1 MKHFTENDLMMRL
14 TILSMACCNPS
25 LAKFDEKYLELISQV
40 LKETGI
46 EASVDLVHAT
56 EARMIPSYA
65 FTGAILPLFSKY
77 GQAVTPALFINESLT
92 LYGGV
97 PTAEKLTETFKKA
110 EIAISQGRL

>member
-1 MKHFTENDLMMRL
+1 
-14 TILSMACCNPS
+14 MACCNPS
-25 LAKFDEKYLELISQV
+25 LAKFDEKYLTLISEV
-40 LKETGI
+40 LKQTGI

-56 EARMIPSYA
+56 EARMIPRYN
-65 FTGAILPLFSKY
+65 FNKY

-97 PTAEKLTETFKKA
+97 PTPEKLTETFKKA

>member
-1 MKHFTENDLMMRL
+1 MGNDPMMRI
-14 TILSMACCNPS
+14 TVLSMACCNPS
-25 LAKFDEKYLELISQV
+25 LAKFDEKYLTLISEV
-40 LKETGI
+40 LKQTGI

-56 EARMIPSYA
+56 EARMIPRYN
-65 FTGAILPLFSKY
+65 FTGAILPLFNKY

-97 PTAEKLTETFKKA
+97 PTPEKLIETFKKA